1 MKKLLLLLAGAGLL
15 VQVAFAQSTG
25 KITGTVTD
33 NKTTEPIIGANVV
46 IQGTHYGAAADLD
59 GKYSIYNV
67 PPGEYN
73 LIVSSVGYTRVT
85 ISKVVVKINLTT
97 RQDIKMASEDV
108 LSEEIL
114 VEADAPLVQKDLTSS
129 SVTVTSSDIKAMPV
143 ENVSQVINLQA
154 GVVDG
159 HFRGGRSNEVS
170 YLVDGVPVN
179 DSYNNSLAV
188 GVENASVRQLE
199 VISGTFNAEYGNAMS
214 GVVNIISQEGS
225 TTKYDFG
232 VQSYIG
238 NHYSSDKKIF
248 RNLQDPLKIDSKDI
262 QFNFSGPF
270 PFSSGI
276 PILNAVTFFTTARYL
291 NEDGYLYGQRVYN
304 ITDRAPAVF
313 GSDTLFFNTGD
324 KAWVAMA
331 PYQKFSFN
339 SRTTWTSPLFK
350 VSYSIFYD
358 DNFSQGY
365 SHDWS
370 QAPDGRMKHYRTNAV
385 QTAQFTHIPTAN
397 TFHVLSF
404 GYNQHEYEGYTYK
417 NPYDPRYIDPALGA
431 AVSNYTF
438 RSGGNEGGRYD
449 RYTNST
455 LVKWQLTSQLND
467 KHKLGI
473 GAEARWH
480 ELYNHGWNLRNS
492 NTTQKDSVTN
502 ELIFVPGYFEEHTA
516 GNQSYL
522 KRPFEFSG
530 YIQDK
535 MEYDMMIINAG
546 VRVDYF
552 DPNTT
557 MPKDLKNPLQNVLF
571 EGTTGYKKTTPKIQA
586 SPRLGVSFPI
596 SDKGAIHFSYG
607 HFFQIP
613 PLENLYV
620 NDEYLVS
627 GGQALSSVT
636 GNGDLK
642 PQKTVS
648 YEFGLQQVLF
658 DNLSIDGTLYY
669 RDIRNLLGMEIINTY
684 EGYKYAR
691 FINRDYGNVRGVV
704 LSLAQVV
711 NSYLNVKLDYTYQIA
726 EGNSSDPYQV
736 YNYAQSDPPQ
746 EAEKKV
752 VPLDWDQRSTLNIF
766 VRLGNA
772 EYGTLSAIFSY
783 GSGYPY
789 TEDVRNSQGLRFS
802 NGGTKPDTYS
812 FDVRAEK
819 GFDIGGVRVNTFLLI
834 YNVLNIKNEY
844 GVFGS
849 TGRADRDIYT
859 KFATPIIGLN
869 TLEDYINDPTRYS
882 GPRNLK
888 LGLSFSL

>member
-15 VQVAFAQSTG
+15 VQVASAQSTG

-33 NKTTEPIIGANVV
+33 SKTTEPVIGANVV

-59 GKYSIYNV
+59 GKYSIYNI
-67 PPGEYN
+67 PPGEYS
-73 LIVSSVGYTRVT
+73 LIVSSVGYTRVI

-97 RQDIKMASEDV
+97 RQDIKMNSEDI
-108 LSEEIL
+108 LSEEVL
-114 VEADAPLVQKDLTSS
+114 VEAEAPLVQKDLTSS

-225 TTKYDFG
+225 TSKYDFG
-232 VQSYIG
+232 IQSYIG

-248 RNLQDPLKIDSKDI
+248 RHLQDPLRIDSKDI
-262 QFNFSGPF
+262 QASFSGPI
-270 PFSSGI
+270 PFFNS
-276 PILNAVTFFTTARYL
+276 LTFFTTARYL
-291 NEDGYLYGQRVYN
+291 NEDGYLYGQRIYK
-304 ITDRAPAVF
+304 ITDRAPLVF
-313 GSDTLFFNTGD
+313 GRDTLFFNTGD

-339 SRTTWTSPLFK
+339 GRTTWTSPLFK

-358 DNFSQGY
+358 DNLSQGY

-370 QAPDGRMKHYRTNAV
+370 QAPDGRMKNYRTNIV
-385 QTAQFTHIPTAN
+385 QTAQFTHIPTSN

-404 GYNQHEYEGYTYK
+404 GYNKHQYEGYTYK
-417 NPYDPRYIDPALGA
+417 DPYDPRYIDPALGA
-431 AVSNYTF
+431 ALSNYTF

-449 RYTNST
+449 RYTNSF

-467 KHKLGI
+467 KHKLGV

-480 ELYNHGWNLRNS
+480 ELFNHDWNLRNS
-492 NTTQKDSVTN
+492 NTTQKDSLTG
-502 ELIFVPGYFEEHTA
+502 ELIFVPGYFEPHTA

-522 KRPFEFSG
+522 KKPFEFSG

-557 MPKDLKNPLQNVLF
+557 LPKDLKNPLQNTLF
-571 EGTTGYKKTTPKIQA
+571 TGTTGFKKTTPKIQA

-620 NDEYLVS
+620 NDEYLVA

-766 VRLGNA
+766 VQLGNF

-812 FDVRAEK
+812 FDLRAEK
-819 GFDIGGVRVNTFLLI
+819 GFTISGVRINTFLLV

-849 TGRADRDIYT
+849 TGRANRDIYT

-869 TLEDYINDPTRYS
+869 TLGDYINDPTRYS
-882 GPRNLK
+882 APRNLK